1 MSAPKNS
8 LLAFFASVQLA
19 LFLLGLLAS
28 TAIIGTIIPQ
38 NADPMFYTERYGLAR
53 ARFFELLDL
62 GDMYNSWWFLG
73 LLALFCLNLLMCS
86 AKRLPPVL
94 RLLRRD
100 HLSASAAQL
109 AALPLHRTW
118 VSPLAADA
126 ESTRLR
132 LLLQNQGWRP
142 RERHRNTGSFPFR
155 RYRTK

>member
-1 MSAPKNS
+1 M
-8 LLAFFASVQLA
+8 QLA

-86 AKRLPPVL
+86 AKRLPQMTIRPTSIQL
-94 RLLRRD
+94 RPAANFLLFC
-100 HLSASAAQL
+100 S
-109 AALPLHRTW
+109 
-118 VSPLAADA
+118 
-126 ESTRLR
+126 
-132 LLLQNQGWRP
+132 
-142 RERHRNTGSFPFR
+142 
-155 RYRTK
+155 